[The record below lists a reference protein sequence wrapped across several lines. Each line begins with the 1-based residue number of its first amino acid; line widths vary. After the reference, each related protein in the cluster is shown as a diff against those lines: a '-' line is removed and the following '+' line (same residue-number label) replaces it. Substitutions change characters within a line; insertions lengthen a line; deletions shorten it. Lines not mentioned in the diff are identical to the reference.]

1 MNLDNKISQSEIQ
14 DHSIYLQGNRTGV
27 LLIHGLTG
35 TPHEMRNIAKFCHQM
50 GLTVAV
56 TQLAG
61 HCGTVEDL
69 VNTHWEDWYASVC
82 QSADQLKKHTD
93 EIFVVGLS
101 MGSLLALKY
110 ASEHQV
116 SGVTCYSPTFKFDGW
131 SIPLWSKVL
140 APIVLPIVS
149 KLNIFRLNTFD
160 EAEPYGIKNEQ
171 LRVRILEAMKSN
183 DSSKAGLPGN
193 PWHSLYQMQRL
204 SRNVRKNL
212 NKITAPT
219 LCLHAFNDDIA
230 HRKNSQLIYDQVS
243 GDKQLIY
250 LYESYHM
257 ITIDNDRKQVV
268 EETLKFIQMHHQKA
282 ISNIVVQTP
291 ESKHVESVHSLSQP
305 A

>member
-1 MNLDNKISQSEIQ
+1 MIKDNSYFLE
-14 DHSIYLQGNRTGV
+14 GNRTGI

-35 TPHEMRNIAKFCHQM
+35 TPNEMRSVAKSCHKLGYSVIA
-50 GLTVAV
+50 A
-56 TQLAG
+56 QLAG
-61 HCGTVEDL
+61 HCGTMEDL
-69 VNTHWEDWYASVC
+69 VDTQWEDWYASIE
-82 QSADQLKKHTD
+82 QAAEKLAQHTD

-101 MGSLLALKY
+101 MGSLLALKF
-110 ASEHQV
+110 ASEHKV
-116 SGVTCYSPTFKFDGW
+116 SGVICYSPTFKFDGW
-131 SIPLWSKVL
+131 SIPLWSKAL

-149 KLNIFRLNTFD
+149 KLNIFRLSAFD

-204 SRNVRKNL
+204 SRDVRKNL
-212 NKITAPT
+212 KSITAPT

-230 HRKNSQLIYDQVS
+230 HRKNSQLIYDNVS
-243 GDKQLIY
+243 GPKQLVW

-257 ITIDNDRKQVV
+257 ITIDNDRKQVID
-268 EETLKFIQMHHQKA
+268 ESLKFIQQNQRFFPSTFS
-282 ISNIVVQTP
+282 IQ
-291 ESKHVESVHSLSQP
+291 HSDMSDVNLIENLGEP